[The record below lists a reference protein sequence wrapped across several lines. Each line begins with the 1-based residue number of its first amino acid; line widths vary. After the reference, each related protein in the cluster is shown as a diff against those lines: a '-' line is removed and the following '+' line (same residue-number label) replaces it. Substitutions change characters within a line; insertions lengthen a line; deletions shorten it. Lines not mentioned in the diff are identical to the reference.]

1 MGPVEFILL
10 AVVGLVA
17 WCVASEGAW
26 GAALTCLC
34 VLFSGLLATN
44 FFEPL
49 ANLMEKTFATV
60 SPWSER
66 LDIIALVGL
75 FALIVFLLRTA
86 CAYLVPTYLT
96 VRPLVHDV
104 VRWSA
109 SGLTGY
115 VTMAF
120 LLTAL
125 HTAPLPR
132 EFLGFT
138 PERSNFLG
146 ITKPDRQWLGFTQYV
161 SEKPFVRW
169 GQGRIFD
176 GPRIKFGEVE
186 GVWPSFP
193 IRYASRRSQAARG
206 VERPVGNE
214 LKRVKRKPQR
224 RDIRRDDDDEEPDLG
239 F

>member
-1 MGPVEFILL
+1 MGTIDFILL

-49 ANLMEKTFATV
+49 ANLLETTFASV
-60 SPWSER
+60 SPWRER
-66 LDIIALVGL
+66 WDIIALVGL
-75 FALIVFLLRTA
+75 FALLVLLLRMA
-86 CAYLVPTYLT
+86 CDYLVPALLP
-96 VRPLVHDV
+96 VRPLVHEA
-104 VRWSA
+104 VRWAA

-120 LLTAL
+120 LLAAL

-132 EFLGFT
+132 EFLGFRS
-138 PERSNFLG
+138 ERSNLLG
-146 ITKPDRQWLGFTQYV
+146 ITAPDRQWLGFAQYV
-161 SEKPFVRW
+161 SEGPFVRQ

-176 GPRIKFGEVE
+176 GPRFTAGDVS

-193 IRYASRRSQAARG
+193 IRYASRRSQAASG
-206 VERPVGNE
+206 VDRPVGGE

-224 RDIRRDDDDEEPDLG
+224 RDSKGGDDDDEPNLK